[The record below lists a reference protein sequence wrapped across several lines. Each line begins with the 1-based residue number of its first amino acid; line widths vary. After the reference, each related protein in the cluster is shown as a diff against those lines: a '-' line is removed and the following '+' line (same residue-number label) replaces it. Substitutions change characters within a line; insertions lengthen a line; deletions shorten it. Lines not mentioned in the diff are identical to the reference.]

1 MPDVSEVQCIISHPK
16 LPIFLTGHKGI
27 ANIWTFESLNCFG
40 EFETSTK
47 DSIVSTL
54 KFNNFGDKL
63 GGVDLL
69 GNFYLWKFNK
79 KFK

>member
-1 MPDVSEVQCIISHPK
+1 M
-16 LPIFLTGHKGI
+16 FLTGNKGM
-27 ANIWTFESLNCFG
+27 ANIWTFDGLTCFG

-47 DSIVSTL
+47 DSVINTL

-63 GGVDLL
+63 GGTDLL

-79 KFK
+79 QYI